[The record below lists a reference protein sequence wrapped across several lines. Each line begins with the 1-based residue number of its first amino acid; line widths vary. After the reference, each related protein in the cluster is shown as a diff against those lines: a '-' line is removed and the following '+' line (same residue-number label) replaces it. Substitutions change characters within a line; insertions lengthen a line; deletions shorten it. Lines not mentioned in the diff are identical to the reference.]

1 LPNIAECLKTLGAI
15 AGAVALVWRFIDEFG
30 SHLRIAVTVET
41 DSAADGWLT
50 VLTTLDNK
58 GNRPKGIEYAMVLVG
73 PESENPVETARILAR
88 AVGYAE
94 PLGYTN
100 DFVGFRVID
109 PVIQEDRALIPLPFY
124 YQENV
129 DIADETSRTGLLFRL
144 VGSVEGCHMAFGSF
158 SSLQVGVYIVR
169 QRIHSCCVNPQI
181 HPCAPSKSAAWFG
194 VHGEGRDCAAEGSRQ
209 HRRPNRHHNI
219 PRCRSR
225 GRASCRS
232 TGRFRWYISA
242 GCGGARPS
250 SRAGCRQASCAG
262 ALRVRR

>member
-1 LPNIAECLKTLGAI
+1 LPNIAEWLKTLGAI

-50 VLTTLDNK
+50 VLTTVDNK

-109 PVIQEDRALIPLPFY
+109 PVIQEDRALIQLPFY

-129 DIADETSRTGLLFRL
+129 DIADETLTYRAALPAGGFRRRMPYGVRFFLFPTGRRL
-144 VGSVEGCHMAFGSF
+144 H
-158 SSLQVGVYIVR
+158 
-169 QRIHSCCVNPQI
+169 
-181 HPCAPSKSAAWFG
+181 
-194 VHGEGRDCAAEGSRQ
+194 
-209 HRRPNRHHNI
+209 
-219 PRCRSR
+219 
-225 GRASCRS
+225 RS
-232 TGRFRWYISA
+232 TEDSFVL
-242 GCGGARPS
+242 CDPTDS
-250 SRAGCRQASCAG
+250 S
-262 ALRVRR
+262 VRTE